1 MLLLLFFLLRVI
13 IAGCRLPT
21 TEAAAGDAATVGVD
35 MEVAALEAAG
45 VVATVVAMAL
55 VAAMAVE
62 TAAIMEVA
70 RVMEGAAA
78 VGGEVMI
85 VGAGEVGMEAA
96 GMAAMATTTT
106 LDCLTRPVPPS

>member
-1 MLLLLFFLLRVI
+1 M
-13 IAGCRLPT
+13 
-21 TEAAAGDAATVGVD
+21 EAAAGDADTVEVD
-35 MEVAALEAAG
+35 MEVAALEAAE

-62 TAAIMEVA
+62 TAAVMEAA
-70 RVMEGAAA
+70 RVMEGAAV

-96 GMAAMATTTT
+96 GMAATVTTTT
-106 LDCLTRPVPPS
+106 LESLIRPVPPS